1 MKVALDIETKSEN
14 EVHVQ
19 NGYVKKPLFSAN
31 SAFHFDFADMS
42 ALGSPRFILTV
53 DTEEEFD
60 WNGPFSREA
69 YGTEHLKALPK
80 FQDLCDSF
88 GIKPCYMVDYPILQ
102 DAFGVDMLSGF
113 AHAGRAEIGVQL
125 HPWVNPPFDELLSP
139 ANSYACNLS
148 PDLERAKLTYL
159 YQNIVS
165 RTGIKP
171 DSYRAGRY
179 GAGPATAEI
188 LLDLGISID
197 SSVRARFDYS
207 EQGGPNYTH
216 HPVDPYWI
224 KKGAL
229 LEIPLTT
236 IFAGAMRSAGNVI
249 YGEWFGSHAARS
261 VLARSSMI
269 ERIALTPEGIPL
281 EKAIEG
287 IDLALQEGLSIIN
300 LSFHSPS
307 LAAGYTPYV
316 RTQEQLDG
324 LYDWFYNVF
333 QHLHQSGVRPANM
346 AEIRTVS
353 QLNCRT

>member
-1 MKVALDIETKSEN
+1 MKVAPVSETKSEN
-14 EVHVQ
+14 EVQAQ
-19 NGYVKKPLFSAN
+19 NRYVKMPFLNHHSAPL
-31 SAFHFDFADMS
+31 FDFADMS

-60 WNGPFSREA
+60 WNGPFSRQG
-69 YGTEHLKALPK
+69 YGTEHLKAVPK
-80 FQDLCDSF
+80 FQDLCDRF
-88 GIKPCYMVDYPILQ
+88 GIKPCYMVDYPIME

-113 AHAGRAEIGVQL
+113 VHAGRAEIGVQL
-125 HPWVNPPFDELLSP
+125 HPWVNPPFDEMLSP
-139 ANSYACNLS
+139 ANSYACNLP
-148 PDLERAKLTYL
+148 PDLERAKLTNL
-159 YQNIVS
+159 YNRIVG

-179 GAGPATAEI
+179 GAGAATADI
-188 LLDLGISID
+188 LVDLGISID

-216 HPVDPYWI
+216 HPVHPYWI
-224 KKGAL
+224 QKGAL
-229 LEIPLTT
+229 LELPLTT
-236 IFAGAMRSAGNVI
+236 IFAGAMRSAGNVV

-287 IDLALQEGLSIIN
+287 IDLALQEGVSIIN

-307 LAAGYTPYV
+307 LAAGCTPYV
-316 RTQEQLDG
+316 RTQEHLDD
-324 LYDWFYNVF
+324 LYDWFIHVF
-333 QHLHQSGVRPANM
+333 QHLLENGVRPANM
-346 AEIRTVS
+346 AEIRTAS
-353 QLNCRT
+353 QLNCPT